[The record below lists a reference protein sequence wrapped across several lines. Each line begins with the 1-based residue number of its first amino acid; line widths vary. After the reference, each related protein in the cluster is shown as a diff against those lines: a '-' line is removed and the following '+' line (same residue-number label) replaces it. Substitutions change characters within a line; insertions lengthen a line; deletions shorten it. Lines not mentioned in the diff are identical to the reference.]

1 MFKRYRVSDRFDDII
16 RVSDA
21 VDEKIQGVRRSF
33 QVGTS
38 NNTRPRLAVLYK

>member
-1 MFKRYRVSDRFDDII
+1 MYVYRVSDRFDDII